1 MLTIFIIGA
10 AIIIINGLCQYYR
23 WELESER
30 LDRVLLETTTR
41 MQAERIQE
49 LERERARLHLQL
61 LAHLSEPGQ
70 NVNVYRN

>member
-10 AIIIINGLCQYYR
+10 AIIIINGLCQYHR
-23 WELESER
+23 WQLESER
-30 LDRVLLETTTR
+30 LDRVLLETSHR